1 MAGVIFGDV
10 GSSYFGGSFAPNANS
25 KLRGRSKTTFHA
37 CANIHWHMSLQAL
50 FFGCLWSVTFP
61 GRPTSTVQI
70 FLTISRNDA
79 SRGLN
84 LLHLLYGFACRHD
97 SYASLSKVQKA
108 QGFFQCCTTSLTLS
122 LLWEDVCI
130 HNVYTHV
137 SKSFA
142 RMM

>member
-1 MAGVIFGDV
+1 MTLEVLISEEV
-10 GSSYFGGSFAPNANS
+10 MPQMRTANS

-37 CANIHWHMSLQAL
+37 FCANIHCRRF

-108 QGFFQCCTTSLTLS
+108 QGFFQSCTTSLTLS

-137 SKSFA
+137 SKSLLLKNDIT
-142 RMM
+142 